1 MNSGAMPFLS
11 ADTSLHATLSTYC
24 SVVILNP
31 RSLRI
36 LTAIVAASATLSMIA
51 CNVKPNLDDFFHSNF
66 FLGWV
71 VLEGC
76 ATFVTLIA
84 FIVYGISL
92 RQRLV
97 AFLSNRASVAR
108 DGTGRVSIMQ
118 RSVNKMMIVLV
129 CSTLGFFSRICALVI
144 KLTFYADA
152 HSDSDGAEGDADAR
166 SVHLYSVSYFIFAD
180 FIPRGLGT
188 LSFLMLIGASE
199 NARPGSE
206 RNSNRP
212 SSFFWG
218 SSLGKWLYAWTPRPT
233 NGNGDMNGGRQRM
246 SSGASEASASDS
258 DRGSGFAPNRP
269 SFGSS
274 GKARLSADSDI
285 INPLTGAGT
294 DMGRGSASSQNGNGR
309 TASFTAWEEAVD
321 EGIEVEMRL
330 SGVWVERGSA
340 EAEAEADRSKSHES
354 DL

>member
-1 MNSGAMPFLS
+1 
-11 ADTSLHATLSTYC
+11 
-24 SVVILNP
+24 
-31 RSLRI
+31 
-36 LTAIVAASATLSMIA
+36 
-51 CNVKPNLDDFFHSNF
+51 
-66 FLGWV
+66 
-71 VLEGC
+71 
-76 ATFVTLIA
+76 
-84 FIVYGISL
+84 
-92 RQRLV
+92 
-97 AFLSNRASVAR
+97 
-108 DGTGRVSIMQ
+108 
-118 RSVNKMMIVLV
+118 
-129 CSTLGFFSRICALVI
+129 
-144 KLTFYADA
+144 
-152 HSDSDGAEGDADAR
+152 
-166 SVHLYSVSYFIFAD
+166 
-180 FIPRGLGT
+180 
-188 LSFLMLIGASE
+188 
-199 NARPGSE
+199 
-206 RNSNRP
+206 
-212 SSFFWG
+212 
-218 SSLGKWLYAWTPRPT
+218 
-233 NGNGDMNGGRQRM
+233 M